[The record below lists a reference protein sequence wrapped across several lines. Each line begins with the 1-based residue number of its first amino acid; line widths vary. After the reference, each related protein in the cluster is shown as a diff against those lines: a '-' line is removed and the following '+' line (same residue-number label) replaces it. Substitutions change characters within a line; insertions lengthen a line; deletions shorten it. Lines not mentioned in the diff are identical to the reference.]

1 MLDKEDAL
9 KIKKKLKAKVE
20 KTKKGRPH
28 ELFAVYHNNAM
39 IASFTIRRSSH
50 KSTPH
55 DHLPEHLHLSPIE
68 CARLAQCA
76 ISRDEWLKRMKSLNL
91 A

>member
-1 MLDKEDAL
+1 MIDKEDAL
-9 KIKKKLKAKVE
+9 KIKKKLKAQIE

-28 ELFAVYHNNAM
+28 ELFGLYHDNVM

-55 DHLPEHLHLSPIE
+55 DHLPEHLHLSPSE
-68 CARLAQCA
+68 CVRLVQCS
-76 ISRDEWLKRMKSLNL
+76 ISRDDWLKRMKSLKL